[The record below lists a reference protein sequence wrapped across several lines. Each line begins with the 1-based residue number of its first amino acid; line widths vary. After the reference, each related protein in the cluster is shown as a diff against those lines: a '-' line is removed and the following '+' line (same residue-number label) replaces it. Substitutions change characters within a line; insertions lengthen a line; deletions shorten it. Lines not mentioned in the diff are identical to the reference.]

1 MCEHPDGDDSETEAD
16 VTRIKQIN
24 QSCAP
29 VGSLEKKGPAVSM
42 VRLVL
47 MIRFSFAPECL
58 LEGAMNPRLFRSV
71 YQDQFLNLS

>member
-1 MCEHPDGDDSETEAD
+1 MSEHPDGDDSETEPD

-29 VGSLEKKGPAVSM
+29 VGSLEKKRPAVSI
-42 VRLVL
+42 VRLVY
-47 MIRFSFAPECL
+47 MIGFSFAPECL
-58 LEGAMNPRLFRSV
+58 LEGAMNPHV